1 MNVFWDGKE
10 VHEPR
15 CEAETERYIV
25 RGCAAGAENTLLP
38 VWVREA
44 YRTLPEADPI
54 EFARWLEA
62 LRAANRHLVA
72 ARAVTQ

>member
-15 CEAETERYIV
+15 CEAETERYMI
-25 RGCAAGAENTLLP
+25 RECAAAAANLQLP
-38 VWVREA
+38 GWVREA
-44 YRTLPEADPI
+44 YRALPDADPI